1 MGAREGFTIGRYT
14 LSPPIA
20 AGGMATVSLALQTGG
35 GGFSR
40 LVAVKRLL
48 PRLAE
53 EPRFTAM
60 FLDEAR
66 LAARVRHPHVIET
79 LDVVTEGDEVAIVLE
94 YVEGDALSALVKG
107 AAALGERLPIDVAAS
122 IVAAACRGLHAAHE
136 AKGPDGV
143 PLRIVHRDVSPQ
155 NVLVGVDGVPRVA
168 DFGIARANGRLTQ
181 TLEGELKGKPAYMAP
196 EQLRGVDASP
206 QTDVYAAGV
215 VLWELCAGRRLFQ
228 ARSQGELLAKV
239 ATERIPE
246 LSQVAPWIDPRLAE
260 VVRRAVAASPT
271 DRFESAGELAE
282 AIQAV
287 VPRARE
293 EQIGAVVERLAA
305 PELERRRAIAR
316 SLEYPSDGAPAEIRA
331 VLASR
336 RSRAASLLA
345 DAPSDR
351 STPRPSAEVP
361 TPLATERTKVEGPG
375 DTLTEA
381 DRAVTTLS
389 GAAVV
394 SAAARPETVSTATV
408 TVEPPTQ
415 RRDSHDSLAFQD
427 TATMEP
433 AASPSTRRL
442 RPVDEPEPP
451 RPGAPSEVDVSLP
464 IPAGEPTVRLARRS
478 PASAVSRV
486 VVYAAMAMV
495 VVAVAVLVWHRGSGV
510 APAAQA
516 SSSASSL
523 ALVESPAPI
532 AMTAEPSASADEVA
546 RAVASSVEPGPASS
560 AVPEPTGG
568 VPIVMELAPVEA
580 PLETSPT
587 IGAPR
592 TSSSANL
599 KPTGAPSNA
608 APSNEPPSNEPPSN
622 EPPSNECDPPTYVDA
637 DGIRRVKKHCF

>member
-107 AAALGERLPIDVAAS
+107 AAALGERLPIEVAAS

-136 AKGPDGV
+136 AKGPDGI

-228 ARSQGELLAKV
+228 ARSQSELLAKV
-239 ATERIPE
+239 VTERVPE

-260 VVRRAVAASPT
+260 IVRRAVAPSPI
-271 DRFESAGELAE
+271 DRFLTAGELAE
-282 AIQAV
+282 SIQSV

-316 SLEYPSDGAPAEIRA
+316 SLEYPGEGAPAA
-331 VLASR
+331 SSTASPSR
-336 RSRAASLLA
+336 RSRAARSLA

-351 STPRPSAEVP
+351 SISRRSAEVP
-361 TPLATERTKVEGPG
+361 TPLAADATEGGGDVE
-375 DTLTEA
+375 TSSSA
-381 DRAVTTLS
+381 DRPVTTLS

-394 SAAARPETVSTATV
+394 SASAWAESVPTSTV
-408 TVEPPTQ
+408 TIEPATR
-415 RRDSHDSLAFQD
+415 RRDSHDSLD
-427 TATMEP
+427 IPVTATIEP
-433 AASPSTRRL
+433 AAPPSTHRL
-442 RPVDEPEPP
+442 RPVVEPERAPP
-451 RPGAPSEVDVSLP
+451 SASSEPNLSPP
-464 IPAGEPTVRLARRS
+464 IPAGEPTVWIARRS
-478 PASAVSRV
+478 PASGASRV
-486 VVYAAMAMV
+486 VVYAAIAMV
-495 VVAVAVLVWHRGSGV
+495 VVVVAALVWHRGPGV

-516 SSSASSL
+516 PSSVSTPARF
-523 ALVESPAPI
+523 ESPAPI
-532 AMTAEPSASADEVA
+532 AMTAEPSLSAVESAAAAAPPSVA
-546 RAVASSVEPGPASS
+546 PDPARVV
-560 AVPEPTGG
+560 VPEPTGG
-568 VPIVMELAPVEA
+568 GTSVMELAPVEA
-580 PLETSPT
+580 PLETPPT

-592 TSSSANL
+592 PKSSANL
-599 KPTGAPSNA
+599 ATTAIPSSA
-608 APSNEPPSNEPPSN
+608 PPSN